1 MKNALVCKVFRLAPQ
16 QNEKL
21 VKTNQI
27 IPECNIILDTQQS
40 LHQKIKKIFF
50 QKRKIKIR
58 KINKKLR
65 SQEKCLQGFETV
77 ILEFSSK
84 IFPTEKLNFS
94 CLAAL
99 KTLKDFQFGRY
110 ENFSFLFL
118 FHFSLR
124 SASFRFAF
132 FEKKEDIFLNSI

>member
-1 MKNALVCKVFRLAPQ
+1 M
-16 QNEKL
+16 
-21 VKTNQI
+21 
-27 IPECNIILDTQQS
+27 
-40 LHQKIKKIFF
+40 
-50 QKRKIKIR
+50 R

-77 ILEFSSK
+77 PFKFSSK

-110 ENFSFLFL
+110 ENFSFFI
-118 FHFSLR
+118 FISFFVEKCVFSVR
-124 SASFRFAF
+124 FFR
-132 FEKKEDIFLNSI
+132 KKEDIFLNSI